1 MKPQAHWADAGA
13 TGCSAG
19 CSKGWVLGA
28 AGFAFVCNMEGGFTW
43 CAEGAGGNAPPLR
56 PLFNLHGSIGKIA
69 LNLQQKRSFEKQAP
83 GERDESRKLCVTSP
97 RPETKV

>member
-13 TGCSAG
+13 TGCS
-19 CSKGWVLGA
+19 KGWAFLRA

-43 CAEGAGGNAPPLR
+43 CAEGAGGNAPLLR
-56 PLFNLHGSIGKIA
+56 PLFNLHGSIGQIA